1 MTAVA
6 VSATTTAATTAGF
19 LAGVRVVARTSGS
32 KSGKLF
38 IKLRRAA
45 MRTFRAAPISGADK
59 NFGVAFTLG
68 AMKFVNRHN

>member
-6 VSATTTAATTAGF
+6 VAATTTAATTAGF
-19 LAGVRVVARTSGS
+19 LARVRIVTSTSGS

-38 IKLRRAA
+38 IELRRAA